1 MGIRLQ
7 PLEIDIPAEDPFKND
22 LLSRKEPAEVLTHLV
37 GSIEGPCVLAV
48 DAEWGAGKTTF
59 LKLWAQHLRNN
70 EFPVVEFNAWET
82 DHSDDPFVALS
93 SELMEGLRKYLD
105 KAERTIEVV
114 KTAAMEVLRYTVPGV
129 VRLATAGILDLG
141 TLAEKE
147 VGNILASHASDRIAH
162 YGAAQQSINKFKN
175 VLQNVAN
182 GLSQSTGDKPLILM
196 VDELDRCRPTYAV
209 QLLEVA
215 KHLFSVHRVV
225 FVLAI
230 NRSELAHSIRAL
242 YGQGFNA
249 DGYLRRFFDADFR
262 LPAPERKAFIEALL
276 RSMQIDVHL
285 QRTRDQE
292 ARSEARIAQKL
303 LTAFFGSSEIS
314 LREIAQAIHRFG
326 LVFASLRADQRWF
339 FIMMTV
345 VLILRTL
352 DSNLYHR
359 CVRGEASD
367 LEIVE
372 NIFGRAGGQDLQQ
385 THEGKIFELN
395 LIAGLIEQKTRNYYI
410 SPPSSPLLEKYRD
423 TVKAQK
429 EQDGQRDSRQDD
441 PEYAHAR
448 DIVSAVEAVLEGQ
461 RPMGSQQVG
470 FSRSVQR
477 LELMS
482 RGLVDDV
489 SSGTSHAQ

>member
-82 DHSDDPFVALS
+82 DHSGDPLIALS

-105 KAERTIEVV
+105 KTDRRIEEV
-114 KTAAMEVLRYTVPGV
+114 KTAVTEVLRHAVLGM
-129 VRLATAGILDLG
+129 VRFATAGILDLG

-147 VGNILASHASDRIAH
+147 IGNALASHASDRLAR
-162 YGAAQQSINKFKN
+162 YGNAQKSIRKFKN
-175 VLQNVAN
+175 VLQKVAN

-196 VDELDRCRPTYAV
+196 IDELDRCRPTYAV

-225 FVLAI
+225 FALAI

-249 DGYLRRFFDADFR
+249 EGYLRRFFDADLR
-262 LPAPERKAFIEALL
+262 VPAPERKAFIEALL
-276 RSMQIDVHL
+276 RSMQLDVHL
-285 QRTRDQE
+285 QRARDQE
-292 ARSEARIAQKL
+292 ARSDAHTVQEL
-303 LTAFFGSSEIS
+303 LIAFFGASEIS
-314 LREIAQAIHRFG
+314 LREIAQATHRFG

-339 FIMMTV
+339 FKTTAV
-345 VLILRTL
+345 ALILRTL

-359 CVRGEASD
+359 FVRGEASD
-367 LEIVE
+367 LEVVE
-372 NIFGRAGGQDLQQ
+372 KIFRYAEGQDLQR
-385 THEGKIFELN
+385 THEGRIFEST
-395 LIAGLIEQKTRNYYI
+395 LIAGFIEQKGQDYYFGAAR
-410 SPPSSPLLEKYRD
+410 PYSPLLEKYRNI
-423 TVKAQK
+423 VKAHDEK
-429 EQDGQRDSRQDD
+429 DGRRDD
-441 PEYAHAR
+441 PEYVHAR
-448 DIVSAVEAVLEGQ
+448 DVAASVEALLKKQ
-461 RPMGSQQVG
+461 LIGSPVG
-470 FSRSVQR
+470 FSHSVQW

-482 RGLVDDV
+482 KGLIDDTP
-489 SSGTSHAQ
+489 STTSRAQ

>member
-7 PLEIDIPAEDPFKND
+7 PLEIDIPAEEPFRND
-22 LLSRKEPAEVLTHLV
+22 LLSRKEPAETLTHLV

-70 EFPVVEFNAWET
+70 KFPVVEFNAWET
-82 DHSDDPFVALS
+82 DHSGDPFIALS
-93 SELMEGLRKYLD
+93 SELMEGLQQHLNKTDR
-105 KAERTIEVV
+105 RIEEV
-114 KTAAMEVLRYTVPGV
+114 KTAVMEVLRCTVPGV

-141 TLAEKE
+141 TLEEKE
-147 VGNILASHASDRIAH
+147 ISNALASHASDQLVR
-162 YGAAQQSINKFKN
+162 YKAAQKSIDKFKEI
-175 VLQNVAN
+175 LQKAAN

-196 VDELDRCRPTYAV
+196 IDELDRCRPTYAV

-262 LPAPERKAFIEALL
+262 LPVPERKAFIESLL
-276 RSMQIDVHL
+276 RSMQM
-285 QRTRDQE
+285 DQE
-292 ARSEARIAQKL
+292 ARSHAQTAQEL
-303 LTAFFGSSEIS
+303 LTAFFGTSEIS

-326 LVFASLRADQRWF
+326 LVFASLRADQRRF
-339 FIMMTV
+339 FTTMAV
-345 VLILRTL
+345 VLILRTF

-367 LEIVE
+367 LEVVE
-372 NIFGRAGGQDLQQ
+372 NIFGRTGGQNLQQ
-385 THEGKIFELN
+385 THEGQVFEIN
-395 LIAGLIEQKTRNYYI
+395 LIAGLIEKKTQNYYI
-410 SPPSSPLLEKYRD
+410 YPQSSPLLEKYRD
-423 TVKAQK
+423 IVKAHG
-429 EQDGQRDSRQDD
+429 EQDGQRHGRQDD
-441 PEYAHAR
+441 PEYAHAHR
-448 DIVSAVEAVLEGQ
+448 IVSAVEAMLRQQMPTE
-461 RPMGSQQVG
+461 SQQAG

-489 SSGTSHAQ
+489 SSTTSRAQ

>member
-7 PLEIDIPAEDPFKND
+7 PLEIEIPEEGDPFKND

-48 DAEWGAGKTTF
+48 DSEWGAGKTTF

-70 EFPVVEFNAWET
+70 KFPVVEFNAWET
-82 DHSDDPFVALS
+82 DHSGDPFIALS
-93 SELMEGLRKYLD
+93 SELMEGLQRHLD
-105 KAERTIEVV
+105 KTDRRMEEV
-114 KTAAMEVLRYTVPGV
+114 KTAVMEVLRCTVPGV
-129 VRLATAGILDLG
+129 VRLATAGILDLS

-147 VGNILASHASDRIAH
+147 VGNILASHASGRLAR
-162 YGAAQQSINKFKN
+162 YGAAQKSISKFKD
-175 VLQNVAN
+175 VLQNAAN
-182 GLSQSTGDKPLILM
+182 GLSQSTSDKSLILM
-196 VDELDRCRPTYAV
+196 IDELDRCRPTYAV

-249 DGYLRRFFDADFR
+249 EGYLRRFFDADFR

-276 RSMQIDVHL
+276 RSMKIDVHL

-292 ARSEARIAQKL
+292 ARSDAQTAQEL
-303 LTAFFGSSEIS
+303 LTTFFGASEIS

-339 FIMMTV
+339 FITMTV
-345 VLILRTL
+345 VLIFRTL

-359 CVRGEASD
+359 FVRGEASD
-367 LEIVE
+367 LEVVE
-372 NIFGRAGGQDLQQ
+372 KIFGYAGSQDLQR
-385 THEGKIFELN
+385 THEGRIFEST
-395 LIAGLIEQKTRNYYI
+395 LIAGFIEQKGQDYSLGARPY
-410 SPPSSPLLEKYRD
+410 SSLLEKYRNI
-423 TVKAQK
+423 VKAHEEK
-429 EQDGQRDSRQDD
+429 DGRQDD
-441 PEYAHAR
+441 PEYVHAR
-448 DIVSAVEAVLEGQ
+448 DIVAAVGALLNRQMFMES
-461 RPMGSQQVG
+461 RQVG
-470 FSRSVQR
+470 FSYSVQR

-482 RGLVDDV
+482 RGLIDDTPNT
-489 SSGTSHAQ
+489 TSRAR

>member
-7 PLEIDIPAEDPFKND
+7 PLEIDIPAEEPFRND

-37 GSIEGPCVLAV
+37 GSIEGPCVFAV

-82 DHSDDPFVALS
+82 DHSGDPFIALS
-93 SELMEGLRKYLD
+93 SELMEGLRRHLD
-105 KAERTIEVV
+105 KTDRRMKEV
-114 KTAAMEVLRYTVPGV
+114 KTAVMEVLRCTVPGV

-147 VGNILASHASDRIAH
+147 VGTILASHASDRLAR
-162 YGAAQQSINKFKN
+162 YGAAQKSINKFKN
-175 VLQNVAN
+175 VLQDAAN
-182 GLSQSTGDKPLILM
+182 SLSRSTGDKPLILM
-196 VDELDRCRPTYAV
+196 IDELDRCRPTYAV

-230 NRSELAHSIRAL
+230 NRSELAHSIRTL

-249 DGYLRRFFDADFR
+249 EGYLRRFFDADFR
-262 LPAPERKAFIEALL
+262 LPAPERKAFIVALL

-285 QRTRDQE
+285 QRTQDQE
-292 ARSEARIAQKL
+292 ARSDAHTAQKL
-303 LTAFFGSSEIS
+303 LTDFFGSSEIS

-367 LEIVE
+367 LEVVE
-372 NIFGRAGGQDLQQ
+372 KVFRYAGGQDLQR
-385 THEGKIFELN
+385 THEGRIFEST
-395 LIAGLIEQKTRNYYI
+395 LIAGFIEQKGQDYYFGAAR
-410 SPPSSPLLEKYRD
+410 PYSPLLEKYRNII
-423 TVKAQK
+423 KAHDEK
-429 EQDGQRDSRQDD
+429 DGRQDD
-441 PEYAHAR
+441 PEYVHAY
-448 DIVSAVEAVLEGQ
+448 DVSAAVEALLKKQ
-461 RPMGSQQVG
+461 LMGSPVG
-470 FSRSVQR
+470 FSYSVQR

-482 RGLVDDV
+482 RGLVDDA